1 MVDIYNL
8 SRDVNSILNSIS
20 ELKDVEPNYPDEI
33 TVFPMAVYS
42 TVRKTFNRNA
52 DNEETDTSW
61 TVTVDV
67 FKQQGSLTAIVDE
80 ITVKFANI
88 GFVAT
93 VQQANQAGFNRSI
106 ITLTGVIDNTSRRVY
121 QAQ

>member
-1 MVDIYNL
+1 M
-8 SRDVNSILNSIS
+8 SRDVNSILNSVS

-61 TVTVDV
+61 TVTIDV

-80 ITVKFANI
+80 ITAKFANI

-121 QAQ
+121 QAH